1 VSSWSCPHEESGTC
15 NKVAGAYCRPGMK
28 GCVLVGKVS
37 FQDGDV
43 PEPEWPPGKE
53 PARSRQPGGGRPDDL

>member
-1 VSSWSCPHEESGTC
+1 
-15 NKVAGAYCRPGMK
+15 MK

-43 PEPEWPPGKE
+43 PEPEWPPGRL
-53 PARSRQPGGGRPDDL
+53 PARFRQPGVGRPDDV